1 MNKSKNK
8 YILVA
13 IFTYIVLYYLLL
25 VFGDVE
31 KWSTVFGRNLFS
43 TIGPFIAAIWLWM
56 ASKREKRKQRLFW
69 LFLAIGCFQY
79 FIAELFWM
87 YYESYLQVEVPFPG
101 LPDLFYKLQIIFYLL
116 AFSYLVCFDNK
127 VFLNI
132 RYVFEVLIIM
142 VVAATFSF
150 HVFIRELI
158 QDPDLTGVFLFVS
171 IGYPIGDLLLFFS
184 IVILFLYS
192 QKTKLQIV
200 LVILFVG
207 IAMQVVADTGYMYL
221 QLTGNYETGSL
232 FDPLF
237 TFSLLLVGYASFF
250 REQLVEG
257 VSETKRP
264 THSFT
269 KVQIIAP
276 LVSIVLLLMV
286 VIVNQNTQV
295 TSLTVGSYIAIM
307 LVIIRQFL
315 ILIENKHF
323 LRKFN
328 EQNKELSLSAQRYR
342 SLFEYHPDPVFS
354 LDVKGRFL
362 SANEACAK
370 LTGYSINKL
379 AGQSIVTLVAES
391 ELENASYFFHKVLEG
406 KPQYYEVP
414 IKDYFGNVH
423 HVNITLVP
431 IIIDEEVVGVFG
443 IGKNVTDF
451 KRTEEELNFLAY
463 HDVLTGL
470 PNRFSFEQSVNAEL
484 EKEYRPSEKL
494 AVLYMDV
501 DRFKIINDT
510 LGHDAGDELLVE
522 MTKRIQRVCQEDY
535 TLARHGGDEF
545 ALLIRQFQDEAVIE
559 QLVKTIIDVLSKPY
573 NIRKHEIY
581 ATPSIGVVVHYHDEH
596 NTSVT
601 LLKKADIAM
610 YEAKSEGK
618 SQYKIYDKTME
629 IQPTHKF
636 VIESDLHKA
645 LRNKE
650 FLLHYQPQM
659 DTKRNK
665 MYGVEALI
673 RWNHPTL
680 GLLGPA
686 HFIGIAE
693 ETGLIIPIGE
703 RVMREACEQGK
714 HWHDLGYQLKVSVN
728 LSPLQFQSSQLVR
741 MISTIL
747 EETGF
752 NPMYLELEITEA
764 VAMTNVEKTIAKL
777 QAIQEMG
784 IKVSIDD
791 FGTGY
796 SSLSYLGK
804 LPIHTLKIPRE
815 FVRELQ
821 QDKACKAIVD
831 SVITLATNLQLNL
844 IAEGVEEEEQK
855 QVLEQMGCTC
865 MQGYLFSKPLP
876 SHELVKWF
884 T

>member
-8 YILVA
+8 YILGA

-31 KWSTVFGRNLFS
+31 NWSTVFSRNLFS
-43 TIGPFIAAIWLWM
+43 TIAPLIAAIWLWL
-56 ASKREKRKQRLFW
+56 ASKREKSKQRLFW
-69 LFLAIGCFQY
+69 LFLAIGCFHY

-101 LPDLFYKLQIIFYLL
+101 LPDLFYKLQIFFYLL

-127 VFLNI
+127 VFLNV

-142 VVAATFSF
+142 VVAATFSY

-158 QDPDLTGVFLFVS
+158 QDPDLTGMFLFVS

-184 IVILFLYS
+184 ILILFLYS
-192 QKTKLQIV
+192 QKTKIQIV
-200 LVILFVG
+200 LVILFIG
-207 IAMQVVADTGYMYL
+207 IAIQVVADTSYMYL
-221 QLTGNYETGSL
+221 QLTGNYETGSF

-237 TFSLLLVGYASFF
+237 TLSLLLVGYASFF
-250 REQLVEG
+250 HQQLVEG
-257 VSETKRP
+257 VSEKKSV

-286 VIVNQNTQV
+286 VIVNQNTRV

-315 ILIENKHF
+315 ILVENKHF

-328 EQNKELSLSAQRYR
+328 EQNKELSLSAQHYR

-379 AGQSIVTLVAES
+379 AGQSIGTIVAES
-391 ELENASYFFHKVLEG
+391 ELENASYYFKKVLEG

-443 IGKNVTDF
+443 IGKNITDF

-470 PNRFSFEQSVNAEL
+470 PNRFSFEQSVNLEL
-484 EKEYRPSEKL
+484 EKEYLVGEKL

-522 MTKRIQRVCQEDY
+522 MTKRIQRVCKEDY

-545 ALLIRQFQDEAVIE
+545 ALLICQFQDKAVIE
-559 QLVKTIIDVLSKPY
+559 QLVKRIINVLSKPY
-573 NIRKHEIY
+573 IIRKHEIF
-581 ATPSIGVVVHYHDEH
+581 ATPSIGVVVHHHGEH
-596 NTSVT
+596 NTSVS

-650 FLLHYQPQM
+650 FLLHYQPQI

-714 HWHDLGYQLKVSVN
+714 RWHDLGCQLKVSVN
-728 LSPLQFQSSQLVR
+728 LSPLQFKSSQLVK

-747 EETGF
+747 DETEF

-821 QDKACKAIVD
+821 QDKASKAIVD
-831 SVITLATNLQLNL
+831 SIITLATNLQLDL
-844 IAEGVEEEEQK
+844 IAEGVEEEAQK
-855 QVLEQMGCTC
+855 QTLEQMGCTC

-876 SHELVKWF
+876 SHELFKSLE
-884 T
+884 